1 MPKSLLSLT
10 VVLAGSVLAG
20 VLVAQPAPQSKGPGF
35 KGFGPGKD
43 ATHRADM
50 ELFHLLLDHRA
61 DITRKVTD
69 LPNGVETLTESA
81 NPTVTKTLQA
91 HVASMYKRVKEKRP
105 IHARD
110 PLFAEIF
117 RHSDRIS
124 MKFDRTGK
132 GVKVTETSNDPYVAK
147 LIQAHAQVV
156 NLFIKN
162 GRSEMMKNH
171 SLPDRK

>member
-1 MPKSLLSLT
+1 MHKSLMSLT
-10 VVLAGSVLAG
+10 VVLSGSVLAG
-20 VLVAQPAPQSKGPGF
+20 VLVAQPAPQG

-50 ELFHLLLDHRA
+50 ELFHFLLDHRA
-61 DITRKVTD
+61 EISRKVAN

-81 NPTVTKTLQA
+81 NPKVTEKLQV
-91 HVASMYKRVKEKRP
+91 HVASMYQRVEGKRP

-117 RHSDRIS
+117 RHAEKIT
-124 MKFDRTGK
+124 MKLDKTEK

-171 SLPDRK
+171 PLPVRK

>member
-1 MPKSLLSLT
+1 MYRSLLSLT
-10 VVLAGSVLAG
+10 VVVVGSVLVGA
-20 VLVAQPAPQSKGPGF
+20 LAAQPAPQG
-35 KGFGPGKD
+35 KGFGQGKD

-50 ELFHLLLDHRA
+50 ELFHFLLDHRTE
-61 DITRKVTD
+61 ITRKVTD

-81 NPTVTKTLQA
+81 NPKVREKLQA
-91 HVASMYKRVKEKRP
+91 HVASMYKRVEEKRP

-117 RHSDRIS
+117 RHADKIT
-124 MKFDRTGK
+124 MKFDKTEK

-156 NLFIKN
+156 NQFIKN

-171 SLPDRK
+171 PLPDRK

>member
-1 MPKSLLSLT
+1 MYKSLLSLT
-10 VVLAGSVLAG
+10 VVLSGSVLAG
-20 VLVAQPAPQSKGPGF
+20 VLVAQPGSQG

-50 ELFHLLLDHRA
+50 ELFHFLLDHRTE
-61 DITRKVTD
+61 ITRKVTN

-81 NPTVTKTLQA
+81 NAKVTEKLQA

-117 RHSDRIS
+117 RHSDKIT
-124 MKFDRTGK
+124 MKLDKTEK
-132 GVKVTETSNDPYVAK
+132 GVKVTETSNDPYAAK

-162 GRSEMMKNH
+162 GRLEMMKNH